1 MLIKFMVNCMF
12 FFNYISIIEILI
24 KKKIWKK
31 DDKENIKIYYFFF
44 IKKIIKSIIIK

>member
-24 KKKIWKK
+24 KKKKYEKK
-31 DDKENIKIYYFFF
+31 M
-44 IKKIIKSIIIK
+44 IKKI